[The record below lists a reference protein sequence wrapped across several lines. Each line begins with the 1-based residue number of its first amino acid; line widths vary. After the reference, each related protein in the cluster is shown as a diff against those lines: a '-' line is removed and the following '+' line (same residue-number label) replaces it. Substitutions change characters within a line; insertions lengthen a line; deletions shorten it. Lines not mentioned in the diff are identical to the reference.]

1 MNLREDSLKVV
12 ADLQSASLD
21 RLAEEGYARRR
32 AGDLARLPS
41 EPFGQGRRDRHL
53 PVVRVPR
60 GRVLAAAGA
69 GLAAAAVA
77 AAVILVPSAPGHP
90 AAGPGT
96 QGKQGTPA
104 AGLPA
109 ILLTA
114 ARVAAGRDAAT
125 GTYWYVKERDFEPT
139 APPFAG
145 KHRPKGTP
153 PAKGPQFGASFAATQ
168 ETWTGATRTRTIVNE
183 KLVFSFATAAD
194 KARWQAAGEPRLAN
208 PSGAAGLTG
217 PATSNYDFGGYSYNI
232 GAIKVSLASAAKL
245 PTTPGKLD
253 KLLRAA
259 WNSLD
264 SQQRAATVGL
274 PNPGY
279 GQFLFQVAG
288 ALLTGP
294 VAPGTKASVYEL
306 LAKQPGLTGPVK
318 VIDPLGR
325 AGTAIGDGSGDYLI
339 IDPATADV
347 LDLTTYPVHPGVTVT
362 AALGGTEAYL
372 AMGWTKQIGVPPG
385 P

>member
-32 AGDLARLPS
+32 AGDLARLLS
-41 EPFGQGRRDRHL
+41 EPSGQSRRDRHL
-53 PVVRVPR
+53 AVVRVPR

-69 GLAAAAVA
+69 VLVTAAVA
-77 AAVILVPSAPGHP
+77 AAVILVPSAPRHS

-96 QGKQGTPA
+96 PGKPGSPA

-114 ARVAAGRDAAT
+114 AHVAAGRPAAT
-125 GTYWYVKERDFEPT
+125 GTYWYVRERDFEPAST
-139 APPFAG
+139 QFAG

-153 PAKGPQFGASFAATQ
+153 ETKGPQFGASYAATQ
-168 ETWTGATRTRTIVNE
+168 ETWTGATRTRTIVDEN
-183 KLVFSFATAAD
+183 LVFSFATAAD
-194 KARWQAAGEPRLAN
+194 KARWQAAGEPKLSSA
-208 PSGAAGLTG
+208 SGFGPTG
-217 PATSNYDFGGYSYNI
+217 PLTTNYDFGGFSYNI
-232 GAIKVSLASAAKL
+232 GAIKVSLTSAGQL

-274 PNPGY
+274 PNPSY
-279 GQFLFQVAG
+279 GQYLFQVAG

-294 VAPGTKASVYEL
+294 VAPAAKAAVYEL
-306 LAKQPGLTGPVK
+306 LAEQPGLTGAVQ
-318 VIDPLGR
+318 VTDPLGR

-339 IDPATADV
+339 IAPATAGV
-347 LDLTTYPVHPGVTVT
+347 LDLTTYPVHPGATIT
-362 AALGGTEAYL
+362 AAFGGTEAYL
-372 AMGWTKQIGVPPG
+372 AMGWTRQIGVPPG
-385 P
+385 S

>member
-12 ADLQSASLD
+12 ADLRPASLD

-32 AGDLARLPS
+32 AGDLAQLLS
-41 EPFGQGRRDRHL
+41 EPPGRGRRDRHL
-53 PVVRVPR
+53 AVVPVPR

-69 GLAAAAVA
+69 VLAAAAVA
-77 AAVILVPSAPGHP
+77 AAVILAPSAPGHP

-96 QGKQGTPA
+96 QGRQGTPA

-114 ARVAAGRDAAT
+114 AHVAAGRPMAT
-125 GTYWYVKERDFEPT
+125 GTYWYVKERDFEP
-139 APPFAG
+139 AAASFAG
-145 KHRPKGTP
+145 HKRPKGTP
-153 PAKGPQFGASFAATQ
+153 PPKGPQFGASFAATQ
-168 ETWTGATRTRTIVNE
+168 ETWTGATTTRTIVNE
-183 KLVFSFATAAD
+183 NLVFSFATAAD
-194 KARWQAAGEPRLAN
+194 KATWRAAGEPKLA
-208 PSGAAGLTG
+208 G
-217 PATSNYDFGGYSYNI
+217 PAGFGRGPVTSNYDFDGYSYNI
-232 GAIKVSLASAAKL
+232 GSIKVSLASAGKL
-245 PTTPGKLD
+245 PTTQGKLD

-274 PNPGY
+274 PSPSY
-279 GQFLFQVAG
+279 GQYLFQVAG

-294 VAPGTKASVYEL
+294 VAPATKAAVYEL
-306 LAKQPGLTGPVK
+306 LAEQPGLTGAVK
-318 VIDPLGR
+318 VTDPLGR

-339 IDPATADV
+339 IDPATAGV
-347 LDLTTYPVHPGVTVT
+347 LDLTTYPVHPGSTVT

-372 AMGWTKQIGVPPG
+372 AMGWTRQIGVPPG
-385 P
+385 S

>member
-12 ADLQSASLD
+12 ADLQPASLD

-32 AGDLARLPS
+32 AGDLARLLPEPS
-41 EPFGQGRRDRHL
+41 GQGRRDRHL
-53 PVVRVPR
+53 AVVRVPR

-69 GLAAAAVA
+69 VLAAAAVA

-90 AAGPGT
+90 AAGPGS
-96 QGKQGTPA
+96 QGRQGTQA

-114 ARVAAGRDAAT
+114 AHVAAGRPLAT

-139 APPFAG
+139 AASFAG
-145 KHRPKGTP
+145 HHRPKGTP
-153 PAKGPQFGASFAATQ
+153 PPKGPQFGASFASTQ
-168 ETWTGATRTRTIVNE
+168 ETWTGAATIRTIINE
-183 KLVFSFATAAD
+183 NLVFSFATVAD
-194 KARWQAAGEPRLAN
+194 KARWQAAGEPKLAS
-208 PSGAAGLTG
+208 PAGFGRTG
-217 PATSNYDFGGYSYNI
+217 PVTSNYDFGGYSYNI
-232 GAIKVSLASAAKL
+232 GAIKVSLAGKL
-245 PTTPGKLD
+245 PTTRGKLD

-274 PNPGY
+274 PNPSY
-279 GQFLFQVAG
+279 GQYLFQVAG

-294 VAPGTKASVYEL
+294 VAPATKAAVYEL
-306 LAKQPGLTGPVK
+306 LAEQPGLTGPVK
-318 VIDPLGR
+318 VTDPLGR

-339 IDPATADV
+339 IDPATAGV
-347 LDLTTYPVHPGVTVT
+347 LDLTTYPVHPGATVT
-362 AALGGTEAYL
+362 ADFGGTEAYL
-372 AMGWTKQIGVPPG
+372 AMGWTKKIGVPPG
-385 P
+385 S

>member
-32 AGDLARLPS
+32 AGDLARLLS
-41 EPFGQGRRDRHL
+41 EPSGQGRRDRHL
-53 PVVRVPR
+53 TVVRVPR
-60 GRVLAAAGA
+60 GRVLAATGA

-77 AAVILVPSAPGHP
+77 AAVILVPSPPGHP

-96 QGKQGTPA
+96 QGTQA
-104 AGLPA
+104 AGLSA

-114 ARVAAGRDAAT
+114 AHVAADRDAAT

-139 APPFAG
+139 APSAG
-145 KHRPKGTP
+145 KHRPKGTS
-153 PAKGPQFGASFAATQ
+153 PAKGPQFGAFFEATQ

-183 KLVFSFATAAD
+183 NLVFNFATAAD
-194 KARWQAAGEPRLAN
+194 KARWQAAGEPKLAN
-208 PSGAAGLTG
+208 PSGASGLTG

-253 KLLRAA
+253 KFLHAA

-274 PNPGY
+274 PNPDY
-279 GQFLFQVAG
+279 GQFLFEVAG

-294 VAPGTKASVYEL
+294 VSPGTKASVYEL

-318 VIDPLGR
+318 VIDQLGR
-325 AGTAIGDGSGDYLI
+325 SGTAIGDGSGDYLI

-347 LDLTTYPVHPGVTVT
+347 LDLTTYPVHPGVTLT
-362 AALGGTEAYL
+362 STLGGTEAYI
-372 AMGWTKQIGVPPG
+372 AMGWTKQIGVPVG
-385 P
+385 S

>member
-32 AGDLARLPS
+32 AGDLARLLS
-41 EPFGQGRRDRHL
+41 EPSGQGRRDRHL
-53 PVVRVPR
+53 TVVRVPR

-69 GLAAAAVA
+69 VVAAAAVA
-77 AAVILVPSAPGHP
+77 AAVILVPSTPGHP
-90 AAGPGT
+90 ASGPGA
-96 QGKQGTPA
+96 QSRQGTQA

-114 ARVAAGRDAAT
+114 AHVAAGRPMAT

-139 APPFAG
+139 AASFAG
-145 KHRPKGTP
+145 HHRPKGTP
-153 PAKGPQFGASFAATQ
+153 PPKGPQFGASFAATQ
-168 ETWTGATRTRTIVNE
+168 ETWTGANTTRTIVNE
-183 KLVFSFATAAD
+183 NLVFSFATAAD
-194 KARWQAAGEPRLAN
+194 RARWQAAGEPRLAG
-208 PSGAAGLTG
+208 PAGFGRTG
-217 PATSNYDFGGYSYNI
+217 PVTSNYDFGGYSYNI
-232 GAIKVSLASAAKL
+232 GAIKVSLASAGKL

-274 PNPGY
+274 PNPSY
-279 GQFLFQVAG
+279 GQYLFQVAS

-294 VAPGTKASVYEL
+294 VTPATKAAVYEL
-306 LAKQPGLTGPVK
+306 LAKQPGLTGAVK

-347 LDLTTYPVHPGVTVT
+347 LDLTTYPVHPGATVT
-362 AALGGTEAYL
+362 ADSGGTEAYL
-372 AMGWTKQIGVPPG
+372 AMGWTRQIGVPVG
-385 P
+385 S

>member
-32 AGDLARLPS
+32 AGDLARLLS
-41 EPFGQGRRDRHL
+41 EPSGQGRRDHHL
-53 PVVRVPR
+53 VGVGVAR

-69 GLAAAAVA
+69 VLAAAAVA

-90 AAGPGT
+90 AAGPGAQSS
-96 QGKQGTPA
+96 QGRQA

-114 ARVAAGRDAAT
+114 AHVAAGRPMAT
-125 GTYWYVKERDFEPT
+125 GTYWYVKERDFEPAST
-139 APPFAG
+139 QFAG

-153 PAKGPQFGASFAATQ
+153 ETKGPQFGASYAATQ
-168 ETWTGATRTRTIVNE
+168 ETWTGATRTRTIVDEN
-183 KLVFSFATAAD
+183 LVFSFATAAD
-194 KARWQAAGEPRLAN
+194 KARWQAAGEPKLSSA
-208 PSGAAGLTG
+208 SGFGPTG
-217 PATSNYDFGGYSYNI
+217 PVISNYDFGGFSYNI
-232 GAIKVSLASAAKL
+232 GAIKVSLASAGKL

-259 WNSLD
+259 WTSLD
-264 SQQRAATVGL
+264 SEQRAATVGL

-279 GQFLFQVAG
+279 GQYLFQVAS
-288 ALLTGP
+288 ALLAGP
-294 VAPGTKASVYEL
+294 VAPATKAAIYEL
-306 LAKQPGLTGPVK
+306 LAEQPGLTGPVK
-318 VIDPLGR
+318 VTDPLGR

-339 IDPATADV
+339 IDPATAGV
-347 LDLTTYPVHPGVTVT
+347 LDLTTYPVHQGATIT
-362 AALGGTEAYL
+362 GAFGGTEAYL
-372 AMGWTKQIGVPPG
+372 AMGWTKQIGVPSG
-385 P
+385 S